1 MSSLT
6 PSTPQNK
13 SRNRVIKASLT
24 LVGLSVTAYGIYKL
38 WNKEREGKDGE
49 NGELLTEGNAKVSK
63 RGRQRDEKEMRK
75 REKREKDGDIDC
87 MRLCV

>member
-49 NGELLTEGNAKVSK
+49 NGENGELLTEGNTNVSK
-63 RGRQRDEKEMRK
+63 RGRQRDEEKEMRK
-75 REKREKDGDIDC
+75 
-87 MRLCV
+87 

>member
-6 PSTPQNK
+6 SSTPQNK

-38 WNKEREGKDGE
+38 WNKERDGKEGE
-49 NGELLTEGNAKVSK
+49 NGENGEILTEGNANVSK
-63 RGRQRDEKEMRK
+63 RGRGSDEEKEMRK
-75 REKREKDGDIDC
+75 R
-87 MRLCV
+87 